1 MAEDNTRNS
10 FFALLKRSIGKPVQ
24 PTFGTPG
31 PEKGQ

>member
-24 PTFGTPG
+24 PTFGTTG